1 MVPTLFGLSIYS
13 VQAVCNSCPKFGL
26 APQTRF
32 TSKILCHLNL
42 ANNLHP
48 LSQDAGFCI
57 KNLTPHPQKGYQTA
71 NRPKF

>member
-32 TSKILCHLNL
+32 TSKILCHLNFRDYPRNIDEVTV
-42 ANNLHP
+42 AA
-48 LSQDAGFCI
+48 SR
-57 KNLTPHPQKGYQTA
+57 T
-71 NRPKF
+71 

>member
-32 TSKILCHLNL
+32 TSKILCQLTNRITRESVKL
-42 ANNLHP
+42 TD
-48 LSQDAGFCI
+48 SSTGIQS
-57 KNLTPHPQKGYQTA
+57 LTPPYYRHTGA
-71 NRPKF
+71 LLLL